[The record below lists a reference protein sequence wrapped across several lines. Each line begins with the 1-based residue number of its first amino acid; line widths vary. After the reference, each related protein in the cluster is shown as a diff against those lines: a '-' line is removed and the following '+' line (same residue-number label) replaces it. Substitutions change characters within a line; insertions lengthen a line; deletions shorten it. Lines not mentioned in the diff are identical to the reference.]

1 MNRITLTGRLTDQA
15 QLRYTQSNKAF
26 ARFNL
31 AVNRQ
36 RKQDGT
42 QEADFINCIAW
53 DKTAELI
60 CNYLSKGS
68 FIGVEGRLQTG
79 TYEKADGSRGYTTD
93 VLVQNVEFLEK
104 KKNETQNETQ
114 ATQNNELDPY
124 SSFGVQVD
132 LDNFLD

>member
-1 MNRITLTGRLTDQA
+1 MNRIIITGRLTDQP

-26 ARFNL
+26 ARFTL

-36 RKQDGT
+36 KKQDGT
-42 QEADFINCIAW
+42 QETDFINCIAW

-93 VLVQNVEFLEK
+93 VLVQNIEFLEK
-104 KKNETQNETQ
+104 KKSETQT
-114 ATQNNELDPY
+114 ATQNNGVDPY
-124 SSFGVQVD
+124 AEFGEQID
-132 LDNFLD
+132 ANDFLD

>member
-1 MNRITLTGRLTDQA
+1 MNRIIITGRLTDKP

-26 ARFNL
+26 ARFTL

-60 CNYLSKGS
+60 CNYLGKGS

-79 TYEKADGSRGYTTD
+79 TYERTDGTRGYTTD
-93 VLVQNVEFLEK
+93 VLVQNIEFLEK
-104 KKNETQNETQ
+104 KKSETQ

-124 SSFGVQVD
+124 SLMAEQVD

>member
-1 MNRITLTGRLTDQA
+1 MNRIIITGRLTDQP

-26 ARFNL
+26 ARFTL

-53 DKTAELI
+53 DKTAELV

-93 VLVQNVEFLEK
+93 VYVQNIEFLEK
-104 KKNETQNETQ
+104 KKSEQKTTNDEQENTTDIY
-114 ATQNNELDPY
+114 AD
-124 SSFGVQVD
+124 FGEQVD

>member
-1 MNRITLTGRLTDQA
+1 MNRIVLIGRLTDQP

-26 ARFNL
+26 ARFTL

-93 VLVQNVEFLEK
+93 VLVQNIEFLEK
-104 KKNETQNETQ
+104 KKNEQETTNDEQ
-114 ATQNNELDPY
+114 ESITDPY
-124 SSFGVQVD
+124 ADFGEQVD

>member
-1 MNRITLTGRLTDQA
+1 MNRITLTGRMTDQA
-15 QLRYTQSNKAF
+15 LLRYTQSNKAF
-26 ARFNL
+26 ARFTL

-79 TYEKADGSRGYTTD
+79 TYEKVDGTRGYTTD
-93 VLVQNVEFLEK
+93 VYVQNIEFLEK
-104 KKNETQNETQ
+104 KKSEQETTNDEQENT
-114 ATQNNELDPY
+114 TDPY
-124 SSFGVQVD
+124 ADFGEQVD
-132 LDNFLD
+132 LDDFLD

>member
-1 MNRITLTGRLTDQA
+1 MNRIILTGRICNNTE
-15 QLRYTQSNKAF
+15 LRYTKNNTPCIKF
-26 ARFNL
+26 TL

-93 VLVQNVEFLEK
+93 VYVQNIEFLEK
-104 KKNETQNETQ
+104 KKSGQE
-114 ATQNNELDPY
+114 ATNDGQENTTDPY
-124 SSFGVQVD
+124 SLMAEQIDVND
-132 LDNFLD
+132 FLD